1 MFIRDITRLCASVIR
16 GRVIGM
22 FRKPPYF
29 LLTGLLWLISY
40 GLMAAAMPGDPQ
52 NLPDAYEIAQ
62 QVYTSAHGGLL
73 DNAISRRKGRDV
85 AVVVNRAPLEM
96 RTQGRKPGVQT
107 FETYLNNSPDDAAIK
122 SQQMAILTSGKTK
135 GTGVLLTR
143 YSDPERGST
152 ISMWLPA
159 LRKIRRINE
168 PSHEDVWFG
177 TNLTYGELVL
187 RTPDDEVHE
196 LLGVGKIEACLEA
209 MRLERSEKSRHT
221 LTLPG
226 PQCAHIGKAVYLLKS
241 TTKFKN
247 WWYDYHLTEIDQR
260 TYAPYRTVYYKDG
273 EKIKTV
279 SVDWQSLDQ
288 SDPRITYP
296 RYIYAISHGDGKDS
310 MVFVPRSTI
319 SLNVELDDSYW
330 SEETLRNYGK

>member
-1 MFIRDITRLCASVIR
+1 MFVRDITRLFASLIH
-16 GRVIGM
+16 GRVRGM
-22 FRKPPYF
+22 FRKPSYY
-29 LLTGLLWLISY
+29 LVTCLVWLMCSGLLI
-40 GLMAAAMPGDPQ
+40 AAMPGNPQ
-52 NLPDAYEIAQ
+52 SLPEADEIAQ

-73 DNAISRRKGRDV
+73 RNAISRRKGRDV

-96 RTQGRKPGVQT
+96 RTQGRRPGVQT
-107 FETYLNNSPDDAAIK
+107 FETYVNNSPADSAIK

-143 YSDPERGST
+143 YTDSERGST

-187 RTPDDEVHE
+187 RTPEDEEHE
-196 LLGVGKIEACLEA
+196 LLGVGKIEACLEV

-221 LTLPG
+221 LSLPG
-226 PQCAHIGKAVYLLKS
+226 PQCAHIGKAVYRLKS

-247 WWYDYHLTEIDQR
+247 WWYDYHVTEIDQR
-260 TYAPYRTVYYKDG
+260 TYAPYRTVYYKNG

-288 SDPRITYP
+288 PDPRITYP

-310 MVFVPRSTI
+310 MVFVPRTTI